1 MTVKEEIERST
12 AFGQE
17 LEDLIVKR
25 GTLTFVDQTRDR
37 ILVAYWSLVFDY
49 DKSIL
54 HLLRAGFYGGVF
66 ALVRPLVEALVR
78 AHIALI
84 GSDDDIAKIKAD
96 EYHVNFKTIG
106 AQIDTAFALDGLF
119 DKFLNRARAALH
131 SFTHSGLSQLG
142 RRYSGGDLQARY
154 EDGEIIEVIHV
165 STSAVFMTTNLVT
178 NRFKLE
184 DEKRIVNERFLEWG
198 RPDAKR
204 AQ

>member
-1 MTVKEEIERST
+1 MTVNEEIERST

-17 LEDLIVKR
+17 LEDLILKR

-37 ILVAYWSLVFDY
+37 ILLAYWSLMFDY

-54 HLLRAGFYGGVF
+54 HLFRGGFYGGAF
-66 ALVRPLVEALVR
+66 ALVRPMVEALVR
-78 AHIALI
+78 AHISLM
-84 GSDDDIAKIKAD
+84 GSDDDIVKIKAD
-96 EYHVNFKTIG
+96 EYFVNFKTIG
-106 AQIDTAFALDGLF
+106 AQIDTAFALDGFF
-119 DKFLNRARAALH
+119 DKFLNGARGALH

-142 RRYSGGDLQARY
+142 RRYKGGDLQAHY

-198 RPDAKR
+198 KPA
-204 AQ
+204 